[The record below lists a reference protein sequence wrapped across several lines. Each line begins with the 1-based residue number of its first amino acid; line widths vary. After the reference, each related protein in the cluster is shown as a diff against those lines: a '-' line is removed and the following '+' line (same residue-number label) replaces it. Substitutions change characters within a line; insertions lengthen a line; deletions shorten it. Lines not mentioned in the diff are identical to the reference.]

1 MFNKSTNKH
10 PHKHTHIMVIF
21 RFNPVDSP
29 KYQQSPRELCN
40 LYDQYIFPDDQNQT
54 EALKYPRKTI
64 SNQ

>member
-1 MFNKSTNKH
+1 MFNKSMNKH

-29 KYQQSPRELCN
+29 KSTISTGTLQ

-64 SNQ
+64 SIQ